1 MKKNSEQ
8 NKIKNALDP
17 DNPQKIA
24 EKTLNSKERRFENP
38 AKNISFIF
46 KFFKNLNTKAVI
58 SYIFTLAVLVFTYLF
73 LLVAEFA
80 SMKLYIAIVIIWIF
94 CIIAVFAIVP
104 FVPYGISTGRR
115 DIRRFIPGRYIG
127 SMFIIFMMNIA
138 VSFGICFALVGIIG
152 GILFQGDHRVAS
164 FIIKFILYLIFILVL
179 YTLASYHG
187 RTDTEKKV
195 FNPHM
200 TLQYAI
206 LSSAFMMPTTRLNW
220 HIDTELGRTLFFDAQ
235 TFLAD
240 VAFVRN
246 LGEAGFVLGYIIIS
260 SITCF
265 SALFFYN
272 MGRNSFFK
280 KHPNQLSYDAVE
292 VNSIIDKNKSSNTVD
307 FTDLI

>member
-8 NKIKNALDP
+8 DKIKNALDP

-24 EKTLNSKERRFENP
+24 EKNLKERRFENP
-38 AKNISFIF
+38 TKNISFIF
-46 KFFKNLNTKAVI
+46 KFFKNLSTKAVI

-73 LLVAEFA
+73 LLVVEIANI
-80 SMKLYIAIVIIWIF
+80 KLYIAVVVIWIF
-94 CIIAVFAIVP
+94 CIGAIFAIVP
-104 FVPYGISTGRR
+104 FVPYGVSTGRR
-115 DIRRFIPGRYIG
+115 DIMRFMAGRYIG

-138 VSFGICFALVGIIG
+138 VSFGICFVLVGIIG
-152 GILFQGDHRVAS
+152 GMLFQGDHRVAS

-206 LSSAFMMPTTRLNW
+206 LANAFMLPTTRLNW

-246 LGEAGFVLGYIIIS
+246 LGEVGFVLGYIIIS
-260 SITCF
+260 FVTCF
-265 SALFFYN
+265 FALIFYN

-292 VNSIIDKNKSSNTVD
+292 VNSIIDIDKNKSGSTVD
-307 FTDLI
+307 LTDLM